1 MADDDAVTLH
11 PDTLA
16 ALAAFR
22 SERAAHIE
30 QAKREAEDT
39 GTNLLTSED
48 YGLSQFWYSAETS
61 QFLAEE
67 VRWCHAQAGGGHIA
81 FLSSPSAYTA
91 YRSLAAAAAAGAA
104 PAAAGAA
111 APQQQLPAAHLFE
124 FDARF
129 AVFGEAFVQYDY
141 NHPLAGL
148 PRALL
153 GACSVLVLDPPFLNH
168 ECLAGFA
175 ATVGALQRPAA
186 QGGARLLLA
195 SGAVQLASA
204 RQLLGLRPTR
214 RAIAHAGGRLS
225 NPFSLYTNYEHEEVL
240 GGWDVEA
247 ERAAAGGGGGGG
259 SGAAGGG
266 GGGGGH

>member
-1 MADDDAVTLH
+1 MADEDAVTLH

-22 SERAAHIE
+22 SERAAHAE

-39 GTNLLTSED
+39 GADLLTSED

-81 FLSSPSAYTA
+81 FLSSPSAYKA
-91 YRSLAAAAAAGAA
+91 YRSLAAAAAAAA
-104 PAAAGAA
+104 AAAGAA
-111 APQQQLPAAHLFE
+111 APPPLPAARLFE

-148 PRALL
+148 PQALL

-168 ECLAGFA
+168 ECLAAFA

-225 NPFSLYTNYEHEEVL
+225 NPFALYTNYEHEEAL

-247 ERAAAGGGGGGG
+247 ERAAAGGSGG
-259 SGAAGGG
+259 SGGSVSGSGGG